1 MLRPWWVNHYLNS
14 PMCVQ
19 IYTSRWDDAY
29 EQEECNDDYS
39 KSLEYASIRILMN
52 YFSDEIMTKW
62 SWINQR
68 NDPKIVKRAI
78 GSQYN
83 KVDPRV
89 AAVIVFVYKTR
100 KIYSKVY
107 QGKSNT
113 LT

>member
-1 MLRPWWVNHYLNS
+1 
-14 PMCVQ
+14 
-19 IYTSRWDDAY
+19 
-29 EQEECNDDYS
+29 
-39 KSLEYASIRILMN
+39 MN

-62 SWINQR
+62 SRIVQR
-68 NDPKIVKRAI
+68 NETKIVKSAI

-83 KVDPRV
+83 KVDPMV

-113 LT
+113 LTL